1 MTYTA
6 ESPRFWPGQFVS
18 DLNPSSGDEVGLR
31 IVMQVAERDGVPSL
45 KLGHPAADSSW
56 YAASDFKPLGNNGP
70 RKEVGETYGEP
81 DGPHFYH
88 VVSLDKTSD
97 TMTVSEHRE
106 DFGRVYVH
114 PYSIP
119 AVASLFGGAW
129 THLSLIAVM
138 EEKSRENA
146 ELSRAARAVA
156 ATNAAEG
163 PTLFKTGSLV
173 TPQDDG
179 SSWDMRVVLSRRA
192 DAQGRVIHLL
202 STGDGNTAEYDGEQ
216 LKLVAPSVQHYLAA
230 AAAKERL
237 VMDEFK
243 AEVGRIARKAK
254 YEHGWCEVVDDLL
267 RDMDVPVLTEMITAV
282 MTITVEVD
290 LRPDGSDAMSKLNDL
305 DWFKRSTSVNDSDN
319 QLEISGDSDFE
330 ENPEIRLI
338 GYEVTSVMDAS
349 FGED

>member
-1 MTYTA
+1 MTDTA
-6 ESPRFWPGQFVS
+6 ESPRFYPGQFVN
-18 DLNPSSGDEVGLR
+18 DLNPGSDDEYGMR
-31 IVMQVAERDGVPSL
+31 IVMQVGETDGHPSL
-45 KLGHPAADSSW
+45 KLGHPASESGW
-56 YAASDFKPLGNNGP
+56 YAASDFKHVTGDGP
-70 RKEVGETYGEP
+70 RKQVGETYGEP
-81 DGPHFYH
+81 AGPHFYH
-88 VVSLDKTSD
+88 VVSVDRTSD
-97 TMTVSEHRE
+97 TMTVAEHRE
-106 DFGRVYVH
+106 ANGRVYVH

-138 EEKSRENA
+138 EQKTRENA

-163 PTLFKTGSLV
+163 PNLFKTGSLV
-173 TPQDDG
+173 TPQDNG

-192 DAQGRVIHLL
+192 NGQGRIMHLL

-237 VMDEFK
+237 VMDEYK

-254 YEHGWCEVVDDLL
+254 NEHGWCEVVDDLL

-305 DWFKRSTSVNDSDN
+305 DWFKRSTSVTDSDN
-319 QLEISGDSDFE
+319 QLEISGDLDFE
-330 ENPEIRLI
+330 DNPEIRLI